1 MHECVLAAHFPGM
14 PAGRVGVECDVCPR
28 QLTAV
33 ECRPPLALVR
43 WRRVGAV
50 PGRPGSATPVLAQA
64 VLAQAARNDAA
75 RSASALAVGSDV
87 STASCRGGSLPLST
101 AWMWRIRAVKEGSWA
116 PEEKVRSSDDPT
128 TSW

>member
-1 MHECVLAAHFPGM
+1 M

-50 PGRPGSATPVLAQA
+50 PGRPGSATPVLAQAVLAQAVLAQA